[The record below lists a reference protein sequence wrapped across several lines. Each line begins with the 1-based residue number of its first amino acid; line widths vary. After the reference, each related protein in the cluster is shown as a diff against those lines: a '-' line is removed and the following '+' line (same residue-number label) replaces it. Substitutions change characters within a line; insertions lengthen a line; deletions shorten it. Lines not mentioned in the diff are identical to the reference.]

1 MQEKMKFFRLWV
13 TGYGLWGQK
22 SDPEGS
28 LSDARRL
35 SLAGAQRR
43 TLRRRLARGKR

>member
-35 SLAGAQRR
+35 SLAGAPRR
-43 TLRRRLARGKR
+43 THRRKPSTGKR

>member
-35 SLAGAQRR
+35 SLAGALRR
-43 TLRRRLARGKR
+43 TPHHKQTTGKR